1 MLRLLHV
8 ISLSNVGDS
17 HSLLTIPLFRVSRLE
32 YKKAAYY
39 KIKNNNLFF
48 KNILYTYNFEGS
60 C

>member
-39 KIKNNNLFF
+39 KINF